1 LLIDGR
7 LVVFFA
13 RIKAAPGKGLG
24 FEADGWRAVA
34 IDNPDADPQQWNP
47 QFLGEIAMPPGLNL
61 ATALV
66 RRGDQVFGLAVREP
80 GDHAGFL
87 ARWQAADLAAGRLD
101 AMAWWDGSSYVAGAT
116 PAVVLADAGPEC
128 SLHFDERLG
137 KFVFVRSDGFGK
149 TTVAVSF
156 ADHIEGPW
164 PAPRAVFR
172 PPEDDRENAF
182 VYAAKAH
189 PFLSGADLVATYAT
203 NTFAGLPTL
212 RNDTT
217 IYYPRFVKLTITP

>member
-1 LLIDGR
+1 DGR

-13 RIKAAPGKGLG
+13 RIKAAPGQGLG
-24 FEADGWRAVA
+24 FQADGWRAVL

-47 QFLGEIAMPPGLNL
+47 QFLAEIAMPPGLNL

-80 GDHAGFL
+80 GDHAGFV
-87 ARWQAADLAAGRLD
+87 ARWPAADLAAGRLD
-101 AMAWWDGSSYVAGAT
+101 AMAWWDGSSYAAGAT

-149 TTVAVSF
+149 TTVAISF
-156 ADHIEGPW
+156 ADHVEGPW
-164 PAPRAVFR
+164 PAPRPIFR
-172 PPEDDRENAF
+172 PPEDDQENAF

-189 PFLSGADLVATYAT
+189 PFLSGADLVASYAT

-212 RNDTT
+212 RSDTT